1 MEAGGRAGL
10 PRGGAPRAAPGPT
23 GGRGR
28 GASRSGGARLS
39 AELSYCAELVRNAA
53 RDRYLATLFAPAAA
67 REALFALY
75 AFDHEIGKVRHLVS
89 QPIAGLIRLQW
100 WRDALD
106 ATASGRSPAHPVAQA
121 IGGVLRAAAGSR
133 GRLDAAIDA
142 RERELEDLP
151 PADLEALERE
161 LEGSAATIVQSA
173 LLILGATDPSTL
185 EVGRK
190 VGLAVGLADRLRAL
204 DADRRRARLRLPV
217 AELAREGIEL
227 DAALG
232 EPKLEPV
239 IRRLAARGLE
249 HLGAA
254 RAGRSSVPAAALPAL
269 LPGTLAGESLR
280 RARKTGSSAAM
291 DDPSPA
297 APLRLLWRHARRR
310 F

>member
-1 MEAGGRAGL
+1 
-10 PRGGAPRAAPGPT
+10 
-23 GGRGR
+23 
-28 GASRSGGARLS
+28 
-39 AELSYCAELVRNAA
+39 
-53 RDRYLATLFAPAAA
+53 
-67 REALFALY
+67 
-75 AFDHEIGKVRHLVS
+75 
-89 QPIAGLIRLQW
+89 
-100 WRDALD
+100 
-106 ATASGRSPAHPVAQA
+106 
-121 IGGVLRAAAGSR
+121 
-133 GRLDAAIDA
+133 
-142 RERELEDLP
+142 
-151 PADLEALERE
+151 
-161 LEGSAATIVQSA
+161 
-173 LLILGATDPSTL
+173 LILGATDPSTL

-254 RAGRSSVPAAALPAL
+254 RAGRSSVPAAALAAL

-291 DDPSPA
+291 GDPSPA
-297 APLRLLWRHARRR
+297 ALLRLLWRHARRR